1 EDLVRRMLSKDP
13 TLRPGSVAEVAAEL
27 GRLLESDSPNRWP
40 SAPQFQTA
48 ITVALG
54 GGNHERSRE
63 PPPYCFLLLFGGG
76 AEVNQA
82 AGNDSVLAA
91 LAVSYGARME
101 RLGEFARIV
110 RLEIRSDG
118 RVAAEQVLALAKKMR
133 AQLANAPMALV
144 AASPTEGSHE
154 QIIDRA

>member
-1 EDLVRRMLSKDP
+1 
-13 TLRPGSVAEVAAEL
+13 
-27 GRLLESDSPNRWP
+27 
-40 SAPQFQTA
+40 
-48 ITVALG
+48 
-54 GGNHERSRE
+54 
-63 PPPYCFLLLFGGG
+63 G

-154 QIIDRA
+154 QIIDRASTLLGREAVDAVFGELATDRPAGQLIRIDEAARTLLASSGAVVETQAGAYLRVL